1 MATER
6 FFEDIVED
14 VIKAKKIGA
23 LYINVVENSEDL
35 IRIYFKDGEIYHM
48 RYGTAVG
55 NDCLEV
61 LEYYRLYDA
70 MFFDGITAP
79 DANATDLPPTKDIL
93 ERIRQMNQK
102 IKES

>member
-1 MATER
+1 MAEEQ
-6 FFEDIVED
+6 FFENIVED
-14 VIKAKKIGA
+14 VVRAKKSGA

-79 DANATDLPPTKDIL
+79 DAHARDLPPTRAIL
-93 ERIRQMNQK
+93 ERIRQMEQK
-102 IKES
+102 IKEN